1 MRALPPN
8 PESSNFSSFEGK
20 CKAMIETKKI
30 WVTLAA
36 AVLLSLGCAAQ
47 QNSQTTQFAA
57 PSANEASPTAT
68 PDEVSHTFDSPI
80 VVSAEKPT
88 ATVPAATPAKV
99 ASVPAPAKAAGGETT
114 TVHEAA
120 PIQAANQTPTLTPVA
135 DTASVA
141 TSAAPAGFQQR
152 HPRYLLRAGDV
163 FDVNFEYSPEFNQ
176 TVNVQPDGFIT
187 LREAGDIYVQ
197 GLTLEQLNQAIRKGY
212 QDILHAPS
220 IAIVPKN
227 FEQPYFVVGGEVK
240 TPGKFDLR
248 GPMTVAQAVALAGGF
263 TESAKHS
270 HVLLFHRE
278 TPDQAIVV
286 HTLNVKRM
294 LNHEDLKEDAE
305 LRPGDMIY
313 VPQNTLSKI
322 KGYVI
327 PKVTVGPSVRPQL

>member
-1 MRALPPN
+1 
-8 PESSNFSSFEGK
+8 
-20 CKAMIETKKI
+20 MIETKKI
-30 WVTLAA
+30 SVTLAA
-36 AVLLSLGCAAQ
+36 VLLLSLGCAGQ
-47 QNSQTTQFAA
+47 QNSPTTTFAT
-57 PSANEASPTAT
+57 PSADEARPTAT
-68 PDEVSHTFDSPI
+68 PDEVSHTFDSPV

-88 ATVPAATPAKV
+88 ASVPAATTARV
-99 ASVPAPAKAAGGETT
+99 ESVPAAAKAVRVETAP
-114 TVHEAA
+114 VPEAA
-120 PIQAANQTPTLTPVA
+120 PMRAANQTPTVTPVA
-135 DTASVA
+135 DTTPVDA
-141 TSAAPAGFQQR
+141 SAAPAGFQQR
-152 HPRYLLRAGDV
+152 HPRYLLRAGDI

-197 GLTLEQLNQAIRKGY
+197 GLTLEQLNQAIRTGY
-212 QDILHAPS
+212 KEILHAPS
-220 IAIVPKN
+220 IAIIPKN

-263 TESAKHS
+263 TEAAKHS

-278 TPDQAIVV
+278 APDQAIVV

-313 VPQNTLSKI
+313 VPQNTISKI

-327 PKVTVGPSVRPQL
+327 PKTTVGIRPPL

>member
-1 MRALPPN
+1 
-8 PESSNFSSFEGK
+8 
-20 CKAMIETKKI
+20 MIETKKI
-30 WVTLAA
+30 SVTLAA
-36 AVLLSLGCAAQ
+36 VVLLALGCAGQ
-47 QNSQTTQFAA
+47 QNSQTTMFPA
-57 PSANEASPTAT
+57 PSADEARPTAT

-80 VVSAEKPT
+80 VVNAEKQT
-88 ATVPAATPAKV
+88 AAVPAATPAKV
-99 ASVPAPAKAAGGETT
+99 QGVPAPVKAARVESTPAR
-114 TVHEAA
+114 EAA
-120 PIQAANQTPTLTPVA
+120 PMRAANQTPTVTPVA
-135 DTASVA
+135 DTTSVDTTA
-141 TSAAPAGFQQR
+141 TPAVFQQR

-220 IAIVPKN
+220 IAIIPKN

-278 TPDQAIVV
+278 SPDQAIVV

-313 VPQNTLSKI
+313 VPQNMMSKL

-327 PKVTVGPSVRPQL
+327 PKATVGPTVRPQL

>member
-1 MRALPPN
+1 
-8 PESSNFSSFEGK
+8 
-20 CKAMIETKKI
+20 MIETKKLS
-30 WVTLAA
+30 VTLAA
-36 AVLLSLGCAAQ
+36 VVLFSLGCAGQ
-47 QNSQTTQFAA
+47 QNSQTTLFAA
-57 PSANEASPTAT
+57 PSTDEARPTAT

-88 ATVPAATPAKV
+88 AAVPAATAAK
-99 ASVPAPAKAAGGETT
+99 AESAPAPVKTARVETT
-114 TVHEAA
+114 PVPEAA
-120 PIQAANQTPTLTPVA
+120 PMQAANQTPTVTPVA
-135 DTASVA
+135 DTASVN

-197 GLTLEQLNQAIRKGY
+197 GLTLEQLNQAIRTGY
-212 QDILHAPS
+212 KDVLHAPS
-220 IAIVPKN
+220 IAIIPKN

-278 TPDQAIVV
+278 SPDQAIVV

-313 VPQNTLSKI
+313 VPQNTISKI

-327 PKVTVGPSVRPQL
+327 PKATVGPTVRPQL

>member
-1 MRALPPN
+1 
-8 PESSNFSSFEGK
+8 
-20 CKAMIETKKI
+20 MIDTKKI
-30 WVTLAA
+30 SVTLAA
-36 AVLLSLGCAAQ
+36 VLLLSLACAGQ
-47 QNSQTTQFAA
+47 QNSQTTTLAA
-57 PSANEASPTAT
+57 PSADEAGPGAT

-80 VVSAEKPT
+80 VVSAAKPT
-88 ATVPAATPAKV
+88 AAPVAANPPRVENKTVPASTTRVESTPAPEPNPMRASNQV
-99 ASVPAPAKAAGGETT
+99 AT
-114 TVHEAA
+114 
-120 PIQAANQTPTLTPVA
+120 ANQVDDSASLNTSSAPVA
-135 DTASVA
+135 
-141 TSAAPAGFQQR
+141 FQQR

-197 GLTLEQLNQAIRKGY
+197 GLTLEQLNQAVRKGY
-212 QDILHAPS
+212 EEILHAPS
-220 IAIVPKN
+220 IAIIPKN

-248 GPMTVAQAVALAGGF
+248 GPMTVAEAVALAGGF

-278 TPDQAIVV
+278 SPDKAIVV
-286 HTLNVKRM
+286 HTLNIKRM

-305 LRPGDMIY
+305 LRPGDMVY

-327 PKVTVGPSVRPQL
+327 PRATVGPTFHPQL